1 MCCVD
6 ICKASTFVS
15 KSDMSALRY
24 IVPAIEVE
32 LKERLFNPAQPFKGP
47 DGQIDEDLMVDC
59 LVSSFYLNARK
70 VCNSLF
76 ADCLKPTTPKLFK
89 FVLVRCLLRVATAST
104 SLSLSLSLSQLL
116 TLVFLR
122 QAVTCRGTQ
131 RSRMCTM
138 RMPPTCAPCS
148 KSALRAYPR
157 SPISRVPRTRSRAS

>member
-1 MCCVD
+1 VCCVD

-116 TLVFLR
+116 TLVIFCHR
-122 QAVTCRGTQ
+122 R
-131 RSRMCTM
+131 
-138 RMPPTCAPCS
+138 
-148 KSALRAYPR
+148 
-157 SPISRVPRTRSRAS
+157 